1 MLNISVIIP
10 TLNEERFLGN
20 LLTQLKQFDE
30 NVEIIISDGGSTDKT
45 LEIAESF
52 NVKIVKGRKGRGEQ
66 LNRGS
71 KIAYGNIFVFQHADT
86 LLPDNAFA
94 LIKNHFKKDGNYVA
108 TYRLGFDRE
117 SVTYKFYTYLT
128 KFDSIFTTFGDQTII
143 VRKEFFETVGR
154 FPNNPIFEDVAFL
167 RKTRKQTGI
176 VKLPANV
183 ITSARRFNKNGAI
196 KTQLISAF
204 YFALYFFGVDTS
216 KIYNRYYSE
225 K

>member
-20 LLTQLKQFDE
+20 LLNQLKQFDE

-66 LNRGS
+66 LNRGA
-71 KIAYGNIFVFQHADT
+71 KIANGNIFVFQHADT
-86 LLPDNAFA
+86 LLPDNAFE
-94 LIKNHFKKDGNYVA
+94 LIKNHFKEDGNYVA

-128 KFDSIFTTFGDQTII
+128 KFDSIFTTFGDQTIV

-167 RKTRKQTGI
+167 RKARKQTGI

-225 K
+225 E